1 MEAEAGLVLPD
12 ISIVDSPQ
20 PPPGSNFP
28 RPDFSEII
36 SDDVNDSSADK
47 NEGPLVKP
55 TFKSALQ
62 AKKRLQAFSTNR
74 PGSLP
79 SSPSTKKP
87 KLNVGLDEKIEET
100 LAAAKKTTKKGD
112 FVRVNF

>member
-62 AKKRLQAFSTNR
+62 AKKAPASVFDQPTGFAAVVAFHQKTETQCGTRRENR
-74 PGSLP
+74 R
-79 SSPSTKKP
+79 
-87 KLNVGLDEKIEET
+87 NVGGRQENNQK
-100 LAAAKKTTKKGD
+100 
-112 FVRVNF
+112 R